1 MGFFFVQK
9 SKEQAS
15 SHRLQQL
22 TRLLAT
28 VRNADRRAQLLS
40 EDPADR
46 NPLVVCVESVQRPPE
61 AAVGS
66 IQVVIHNAQVKI
78 VTVRPLDPFAFVHC
92 PFEL

>member
-1 MGFFFVQK
+1 MFFVQK

-28 VRNADRRAQLLS
+28 VGNAERRTQLLS

-46 NPLVVCVESVQRPPE
+46 NPLEVCVESVQSPPE
-61 AAVGS
+61 AAVRS
-66 IQVVIHNAQVKI
+66 VQVIIHNAQVKI
-78 VTVRPLDPFAFVHC
+78 VTVRPLDPFTLVHC